1 MRPDYKTLELLVEAQ
16 EKEGAQRD
24 ALIESLNRYIE
35 ALEKNLAYKEQTIR
49 ELREKLKALLP
60 DKRSPHEKKR

>member
-1 MRPDYKTLELLVEAQ
+1 MRPDYKTLERLVEALEQ
-16 EKEGAQRD
+16 KSAKDE

-49 ELREKLKALLP
+49 ELRERLKGRP
-60 DKRSPHEKKR
+60 GEQRRNHEEKR